1 MKTRLSTLAAAA
13 VLAAFATSAA
23 AAPVVAKLQAPVAKR
38 QKPIAGEAAFVCEAD
53 TCTAATPASGT
64 NTVPGCRQLVRVVGP
79 VSSYG
84 VEGQALDADKL
95 ARCNAAAH
103 K

>member
-1 MKTRLSTLAAAA
+1 MKTRLSTLAVAAM
-13 VLAAFATSAA
+13 LAAFATGAA
-23 AAPVVAKLQAPVAKR
+23 AEPVVAKLQAPVAKR
-38 QKPIAGEAAFVCEAD
+38 QKPIAGEAAFVCEGD
-53 TCTAATPASGT
+53 TCTAATPAVGT

-84 VEGQALDADKL
+84 AGAQALDTDKL
-95 ARCNAAAH
+95 ARCNAAA